1 MVVRFVIMQK
11 LINVLAVI
19 SFGVSG
25 AVVAGGVY
33 VYTNQDA
40 IKDNIKNQIEAAV
53 GESILGPLN
62 SSQIGSVL
70 INGPADEV
78 DVTDEA
84 LGADTA
90 LPIPSIPF

>member
-40 IKDNIKNQIEAAV
+40 IKDNIKQLKLWKVCSEAI
-53 GESILGPLN
+53 GG
-62 SSQIGSVL
+62 SSQIGSAL
-70 INGPADEV
+70 INGSS
-78 DVTDEA
+78 
-84 LGADTA
+84 GR
-90 LPIPSIPF
+90 

>member
-40 IKDNIKNQIEAAV
+40 IKDNIKQRVMEGVQDAI
-53 GESILGPLN
+53 GGSQLG
-62 SSQIGSVL
+62 SAL
-70 INGPADEV
+70 INGSV
-78 DVTDEA
+78 SDEA
-84 LGADTA
+84 LGEDTA
-90 LPIPSIPF
+90 LPIPAIPF

>member
-40 IKDNIKNQIEAAV
+40 IKDNIKQRVMEGVQEAI
-53 GESILGPLN
+53 GG
-62 SSQIGSVL
+62 SQIGSAL
-70 INGPADEV
+70 INGSVRD
-78 DVTDEA
+78 DT

-90 LPIPSIPF
+90 LPIPSVPF